1 MPSQQASRKDL
12 DIMKNIRPKQ
22 PLLLTPGPV
31 PVPPAVL
38 KKLSEPMIHHRTPE
52 VKKLLLQTQ
61 TLLKKF
67 FQTKN
72 PVLILNAN
80 GTGAMAA
87 SLVNTLSPGDSVLV
101 LCAGRFAQ
109 RWVDMAKA
117 YRLKVFTVE
126 APWGKVIPL
135 KEVKARL
142 KQHPKIKAV
151 LAQACETS
159 TGVLHPVKEVAQLIK
174 NQPHRIFILDAI
186 SALGAALLPMDRWGI
201 DVLMGGSQKSFSL
214 PAGMSFI
221 SLSKKAWRFNQKS
234 KMPVFYLD
242 LKKELKAQA
251 LGQTAYSTNVSFL
264 KALYTALSPL
274 KNKGL
279 SYFTNRSRSL
289 SRITL
294 RFARHTGL
302 KVFSEVPSPSVTAL
316 ELPAH
321 IDGVELKQ
329 KLQSRYKVTLGGGM
343 EKMQGRLIRI
353 GHLGH
358 VSKKDLFYALRA
370 LALTLYSLD
379 PQTFPMQKIRFALGK
394 AFS

>member
-1 MPSQQASRKDL
+1 MPKKS
-12 DIMKNIRPKQ
+12 
-22 PLLLTPGPV
+22 LLLTPGPV

-38 KKLSEPMIHHRTPE
+38 KKLSEPMIHHRTLE

-61 TLLKKF
+61 PLLKRF

-87 SLVNTLSPGDSVLV
+87 SLLNTLSPGDSVLA

-126 APWGKVIPL
+126 APWGKTIPL
-135 KEVKARL
+135 KEVQTRL
-142 KQHPKIKAV
+142 KQQPKIKAV

-159 TGVLHPVKEVAQLIK
+159 TGVLHPVKELAHIVK

-186 SALGAALLPMDRWGI
+186 SALGAVPLPMDRWGI
-201 DVLMGGSQKSFSL
+201 DVLIGGSQKSFSL

-234 KMPVFYLD
+234 TMPVFYLN

-274 KNKGL
+274 KNQGL
-279 SYFTNRSRSL
+279 SYFTRRSQSL
-289 SRITL
+289 SQITL
-294 RFARHTGL
+294 RFARQMGL
-302 KVFSEVPSPSVTAL
+302 KVFSEAPSPSVTAL
-316 ELPAH
+316 ELPKH
-321 IDGVELKQ
+321 IDGLQLKQ
-329 KLQSRYKVTLGGGM
+329 RIQSRYKVTLGGGM
-343 EKMQGRLIRI
+343 EKMQGRLLRV

-358 VSKKDLFYALRA
+358 ISKKDLLYALKA
-370 LALTLYSLD
+370 LAVELHFLD
-379 PQTFPMQKIRFALGK
+379 PQTFSKQKIRAALK
-394 AFS
+394 NR